1 MKLRLPSEEELML
14 LTEDQYKINP
24 FLAPYTDFAL
34 AQGTIPRKEIDKKL
48 ARYYITKEKSPLPY
62 IFNKNVGTGLSY
74 DSRASGVGIRPLL
87 ELDETDILEST
98 NNLPSTLTFGF
109 YPQDLV
115 TLQEKCHLEELYLN
129 GDLSYSYESYATS
142 EDSNVLSFKINPTC
156 RLNEHKYIRI
166 ETKSCTFHNGYY
178 ALSGEEV
185 WFKMNPITFTHL
197 GSTFYYL
204 SKNILTSGI
213 SSNFISSFLPHLE
226 QEIFL
231 PYQLMKEKQKEATSK
246 ITSLEEDLQFMREKM
261 NLARLQSPE
270 IEGTLSPALKRIDE
284 AKEKIGPIYQKVIK

>member
-24 FLAPYTDFAL
+24 YLAPYSDFAL
-34 AQGTIPRKEIDKKL
+34 SQGTTPRKEINKNL
-48 ARYYITKEKSPLPY
+48 ARYYITKERSPLPY

-74 DSRASGVGIRPLL
+74 DAHASGIGIRLLL
-87 ELDETDILEST
+87 ELDEKDILGSAK
-98 NNLPSTLTFGF
+98 NLPSILTFGL

-129 GDLSYSYESYATS
+129 GGLSYSYESYATC
-142 EDSNVLSFKINPTC
+142 ENSNDLSFKINPTC

-166 ETKSCTFHNGYY
+166 KSTNCTFHNGYY

-185 WFKMNPITFTHL
+185 WFKISPITFIRL
-197 GSTFYYL
+197 GSTSYYL

-213 SSNFISSFLPHLE
+213 PTNFVFSFLPHLE
-226 QEIFL
+226 QEILL
-231 PYQLMKEKQKEATSK
+231 PYQLMKEKQKETISK
-246 ITSLEEDLQFMREKM
+246 MTSLEEDLQFMREKI
-261 NLARLQSPE
+261 NLARLQFPE
-270 IEGTLSPALKRIDE
+270 IEDTLSPALKRIDE
-284 AKEKIGPIYQKVIK
+284 AKDKIGPIYQKIIK